1 MTQKNIFDH
10 FRSID
15 GGERL
20 LPRRELRNLVPVS
33 DMTIWRWERDGQF
46 PRHLSINSRNYWR
59 FSEISDWI
67 DRKKKGEGP
76 AHPVGRS
83 DQ

>member
-1 MTQKNIFDH
+1 MTQKNVRDH
-10 FRSID
+10 FRFIN

-46 PRHLSINSRNYWR
+46 PQHLSVNGRNYWLL
-59 FSEISDWI
+59 SEVRTWMTEQRT
-67 DRKKKGEGP
+67 DR
-76 AHPVGRS
+76 PVDAG
-83 DQ
+83 DTV